1 MGTAIR
7 AALINEL
14 KRNPN
19 VFVMGQDMTEQGGS
33 NRVLKGLY
41 KKFGESRIIDT
52 PVSEN
57 QLLGMATGAAMCG
70 LVPIVEMLFSD
81 FIGCAGDFIIN
92 QIPKIR
98 YMFDGQ
104 VDLPITLR
112 LTCGAGFQTA
122 AQHSQSLESFFV
134 HLPGWKVVY
143 PSNPEDAMGLL
154 ITAIRDKNPVVF
166 FEHKK
171 LYNIT
176 SEINQMYSATPF
188 GKGKLLK
195 KGNEIT
201 VIATGYCVHKVLE
214 VSDYYDEPLIEIIDP
229 RTLYPLD
236 KELIFESVKKT
247 HRVMIVTEETK
258 RGAWSAELSAC
269 ISEDIFEYLHAPVI
283 RIGSLDTPMPFSK
296 NMEAYVLPT
305 IDNIIEAIEKLR
317 KWR

>member
-7 AALINEL
+7 AAIVNEL
-14 KRNPN
+14 KLNPN

-33 NRVLKGLY
+33 NRILKGLY
-41 KKFGESRIIDT
+41 KRFGENRIIDT

-57 QLLGMATGAAMCG
+57 QLLGMATGAAMRG

-92 QIPKIR
+92 QLPKIR
-98 YMFDGQ
+98 YMFNGQ
-104 VDLPITLR
+104 MDLPITLR

-171 LYNIT
+171 LYNKKG
-176 SEINQMYSATPF
+176 EINEKYSDIPF
-188 GKGKLLK
+188 GKGRIVK
-195 KGNEIT
+195 KGNKVT
-201 VIATGYCVHKVLE
+201 LIATGYCVDKALE
-214 VSDYYDEPLIEIIDP
+214 ACNYYEDDFIEIIDP
-229 RTLYPLD
+229 RTLFPLD
-236 KELIFESVKKT
+236 KELIYESVKKT

-269 ISEDIFEYLHAPVI
+269 IAEDIFDYLHAPI
-283 RIGSLDTPMPFSK
+283 MRIGALDTPIPFSK
-296 NMEAYVLPT
+296 NIENYVLPT
-305 IDNIIEAIEKLR
+305 VRNIIEAAERLQ